1 MIHIFSDAWGTASE
15 DARHTATTG
24 GSVSNA
30 IHQAMA
36 QIADGRPD
44 DAMETVDE
52 VNKQLGGKNPDLLS
66 VRARALA
73 TVEDRAPNLVR
84 KAFGLAYDAGQR
96 KEAFFD
102 HWYRAEAK
110 MLNWDGAIQVIDR
123 ALQGDV
129 EKSGFWIL
137 KRLDARFEAAS
148 RQKTSDVE
156 HAVNQ
161 AKAGMRDFR
170 SVAKCSDL
178 NTTVDHIRIRRG
190 LERFG
195 DLRWDIPR
203 NSGNFGQWLEALEG
217 QLELANTGD
226 KRYETYIRAAVA
238 FLCLRSAPYK
248 DAPKGLVSAKLR
260 ELLIAFDSAPNTVR
274 LMAQFKTAHAEIRGI
289 SGV

>member
-1 MIHIFSDAWGTASE
+1 
-15 DARHTATTG
+15 
-24 GSVSNA
+24 
-30 IHQAMA
+30 
-36 QIADGRPD
+36 
-44 DAMETVDE
+44 METVDE

-84 KAFGLAYDAGQR
+84 KAFGLAYDAGQK

-161 AKAGMRDFR
+161 VKA
-170 SVAKCSDL
+170 
-178 NTTVDHIRIRRG
+178 
-190 LERFG
+190 
-195 DLRWDIPR
+195 
-203 NSGNFGQWLEALEG
+203 
-217 QLELANTGD
+217 
-226 KRYETYIRAAVA
+226 
-238 FLCLRSAPYK
+238 
-248 DAPKGLVSAKLR
+248 
-260 ELLIAFDSAPNTVR
+260 LI
-274 LMAQFKTAHAEIRGI
+274 
-289 SGV
+289 